1 MSKDWGAICSKIID
15 YFDILKKI
23 LSDRA
28 VCSENQVIIFDP
40 PYTIKILK
48 QEEMIVFQLDDE
60 DVAVL
65 SKKGLVA
72 NDDETEKFV
81 EEWCTALTSLGF
93 KRYLIKKVHSSA
105 HNQ

>member
-1 MSKDWGAICSKIID
+1 VSEDWKTICNKIIS

-28 VCSENQVIIFDP
+28 VCSENQITIYDP

-48 QEEMIVFQLDDE
+48 LEEMIVFQLNDE

-72 NDDETEKFV
+72 KDPEIRKFV

-93 KRYLIKKVHSSA
+93 KRYLIKKNSRSSS
-105 HNQ
+105 